1 MQGRQRPPG
10 MARRDPSGTEKASK
24 KAGATGVSSR
34 RSGMGGAVRAERSE
48 AAAGS
53 KPGQLP
59 SESAPSEGRPPA
71 AGLYLVATP
80 IGNLRDITLRALDVL
95 RAADLVA
102 CEDTRVTGRLLR
114 AYGITTPRAPYHEH
128 NAARA

>member
-34 RSGMGGAVRAERSE
+34 RSGMGGAARAEPSE

-53 KPGQLP
+53 KPGRSF
-59 SESAPSEGRPPA
+59 SESAPPEGRAPA

-80 IGNLRDITLRALDVL
+80 IGNLRDITLRALDEIG
-95 RAADLVA
+95 RAHV
-102 CEDTRVTGRLLR
+102 
-114 AYGITTPRAPYHEH
+114 
-128 NAARA
+128 